1 MCSILFSTKYSRDVD
16 INKLNYYNQFRGP
29 DDTCVS
35 VDETNGFMFIHNLL
49 SMTGE
54 FTRQTFVDNNII
66 CLYNGEVYNYKDFGN
81 YNSDG
86 ECLIDLYKEYGK
98 DFVKKLDGEFAILL
112 LDFEKDIAIMATDPF
127 KIKPLFYSTDSNEF
141 GCSTYSTPLN
151 ILGYNN
157 VLKAKPNTAMVFKL
171 SDATLLDEFT
181 IYKFNL
187 NQHKTSFDDWN
198 QAFKE
203 SIIKRTS
210 NSSQKIFIGLSSG
223 YDSGAICCELLKYNI
238 PFKAYSVLGACDPR
252 IIHENNAII
261 NSRHLMISKS
271 KTAEVETLWKKTE
284 LYNAHRDLVQRGT
297 EEFIY
302 TIESSS
308 SNYKERRKLI
318 DDRASSW
325 LSLVCTHAINDGRKL
340 YLSGL
345 GADEI
350 FSDYG
355 FGGIKKTQHSNF
367 GGLFP
372 KDLSTIFPWN
382 SFYFSSMESYLAKEE
397 YVSGMHGV
405 ETRYP
410 FLDKKVVQEF
420 LWLDHNLKN
429 SQYKSV
435 LDNYFIENNYPFNR
449 GEKKGF

>member
-1 MCSILFSTKYSRDVD
+1 MCSILFSTKYSKD
-16 INKLNYYNQFRGP
+16 IDLNNINYYNQFRGP
-29 DDTCVS
+29 DGTS
-35 VDETNGFMFIHNLL
+35 INVDETNGFMFIHNLL
-49 SMTGE
+49 SMTGKP
-54 FTRQTFVDNNII
+54 TNQPFVDGNVV
-66 CLYNGEVYNYKDFGN
+66 CLYNGEIYNYKDFGD

-86 ECLIDLYKEYGK
+86 ECLIDLYSEYGIN
-98 DFVKKLDGEFAILL
+98 FVKKLDGEFAILL
-112 LDFEKDIAIMATDPF
+112 LDFEKDIALMATDLF
-127 KIKPLFYSTDSNEF
+127 KTKPLFYTTYNNEF

-151 ILGYNN
+151 LLGHSN
-157 VLKAKPNTAMVFKL
+157 VQKATPNTATIFRL
-171 SDATLLDEFT
+171 SDATILDKFT
-181 IYKFNL
+181 IYEFDL

-198 QAFKE
+198 KAFEE

-210 NSSQKIFIGLSSG
+210 NSHRNIFIGLSSG
-223 YDSGAICCELLKYNI
+223 YDSGAICCELLKNNT
-238 PFKAYSVLGACDPR
+238 PFKAYSVLGACNPN
-252 IIHENNAII
+252 IVHENSTII
-261 NSRHLMISKS
+261 DSRHSLIKQSKS
-271 KTAEVETLWKKTE
+271 AEFETLWKQTE

-302 TIESSS
+302 TIESSTS
-308 SNYKERRKLI
+308 DYKERRKLI

-325 LSLVCTHAINDGRKL
+325 LSLVCTHATKDNHRL

-355 FGGIKKTQHSNF
+355 FKGIKKTQHSNF

-372 KDLSTIFPWN
+372 ENLNTIFPWN
-382 SFYFSSMESYLAKEE
+382 SFYYSSMESYLAKEE

-435 LDNYFIENNYPFNR
+435 LDNYFIKNNYPFNR

>member
-1 MCSILFSTKYSRDVD
+1 MCSILFSTKYNKD
-16 INKLNYYNQFRGP
+16 INLDDLNYHNQFRGP

-49 SMTGE
+49 SMTGK
-54 FTRQTFVDNNII
+54 FTRQPFIDNDVI
-66 CLYNGEVYNYKDFGN
+66 CLYNGEVYNYKDFGD

-86 ECLIDLYKEYGK
+86 ECLIDLYREYGT

-112 LDFEKDIAIMATDPF
+112 LDFKNDVAIMATDPF
-127 KIKPLFYSTDSNEF
+127 KIKPLFYSTDNNEF

-151 ILGYNN
+151 MLGYNN
-157 VLKAKPNTAMVFKL
+157 IQKAKPNTAMVFQL
-171 SDATLLDEFT
+171 SDATLLNEFT
-181 IYKFNL
+181 IYDFNL

-203 SIIKRTS
+203 SIEKRTS
-210 NSSQKIFIGLSSG
+210 NSSQNIFIGLSSG
-223 YDSGAICCELLKYNI
+223 YDSGAICCELLKNKT

-252 IIHENNAII
+252 IIHENSAII
-261 NSRHLMISKS
+261 DLRHSMITKS
-271 KTAEVETLWKKTE
+271 EKAEFKTLWKNTE
-284 LYNAHRDLVQRGT
+284 LYNAHRDLVKRGT

-325 LSLVCTHAINDGRKL
+325 LSLVCTHAINDNRKL

-382 SFYFSSMESYLAKEE
+382 SFYHSSMESYLAKEE

>member
-1 MCSILFSTKYSRDVD
+1 MCSILFSTKQPNG
-16 INKLNYYNQFRGP
+16 INIDNLNYYNQFRGP
-29 DDTCVS
+29 DDTCVHI
-35 VDETNGFMFIHNLL
+35 DETNGFMFIHNLL
-49 SMTGE
+49 SMTGKITQQP
-54 FTRQTFVDNNII
+54 FIDDNII
-66 CLYNGEVYNYKDFGN
+66 CLYNGEIYNYKDFGN
-81 YNSDG
+81 YESDG
-86 ECLIDLYKEYGK
+86 LCLIDLYKEYGV
-98 DFVKKLDGEFAILL
+98 DFVKKLDGEFAILI
-112 LDFEKDIAIMATDPF
+112 LDFEKDLALIATDPF
-127 KIKPLFYSTDSNEF
+127 KTKPLFYSTHNSDF

-151 ILGYNN
+151 MLGYSNIQ
-157 VLKAKPNTAMVFKL
+157 KAKPNTASIYKL
-171 SDATLLDEFT
+171 SDATLINEFT
-181 IYKFNL
+181 ICEFNL
-187 NQHKTSFDDWN
+187 NQHKTSFNDWN
-198 QAFKE
+198 KAFEE

-223 YDSGAICCELLKYNI
+223 YDSGAICCELLKRNI

-252 IIHENNAII
+252 IIHENTAII
-261 NSRHLMISKS
+261 DSRHDLISKS
-271 KTAEVETLWKKTE
+271 KKASYERLWKKTE

-318 DDRASSW
+318 DDRASAW
-325 LSLVCTHAINDGRKL
+325 LSLVCTHAKKENRKL

-350 FSDYG
+350 LSDYG
-355 FGGIKKTQHSNF
+355 FNGVKKTQHSNF

-372 KDLSTIFPWN
+372 QDLSTIFPWN
-382 SFYFSSMESYLAKEE
+382 SFYYSTMESYLAKEE

-435 LDNYFIENNYPFNR
+435 IDNYFVENNYPFNR

>member
-1 MCSILFSTKYSRDVD
+1 MITQSEKA
-16 INKLNYYNQFRGP
+16 
-29 DDTCVS
+29 
-35 VDETNGFMFIHNLL
+35 
-49 SMTGE
+49 
-54 FTRQTFVDNNII
+54 
-66 CLYNGEVYNYKDFGN
+66 DF
-81 YNSDG
+81 
-86 ECLIDLYKEYGK
+86 
-98 DFVKKLDGEFAILL
+98 
-112 LDFEKDIAIMATDPF
+112 
-127 KIKPLFYSTDSNEF
+127 
-141 GCSTYSTPLN
+141 
-151 ILGYNN
+151 
-157 VLKAKPNTAMVFKL
+157 
-171 SDATLLDEFT
+171 
-181 IYKFNL
+181 
-187 NQHKTSFDDWN
+187 
-198 QAFKE
+198 
-203 SIIKRTS
+203 
-210 NSSQKIFIGLSSG
+210 
-223 YDSGAICCELLKYNI
+223 
-238 PFKAYSVLGACDPR
+238 
-252 IIHENNAII
+252 
-261 NSRHLMISKS
+261 
-271 KTAEVETLWKKTE
+271 ETLWKKTE

-382 SFYFSSMESYLAKEE
+382 SFYHSSMESYLAKEE